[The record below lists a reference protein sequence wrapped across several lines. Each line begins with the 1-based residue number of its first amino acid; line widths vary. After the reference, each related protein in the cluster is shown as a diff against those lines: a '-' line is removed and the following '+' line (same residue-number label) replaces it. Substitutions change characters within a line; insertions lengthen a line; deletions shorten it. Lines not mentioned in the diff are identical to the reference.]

1 MTTQQIATRLV
12 ELCRTGQNTKA
23 QEELYHPEE
32 IVSIEPASSVKG
44 MAAIKEKAKQFQ
56 SVIKEIHSVTV
67 SDPIIQGNFFSLA
80 MTMDVTY
87 QDGNRQNLAEICV
100 YQVKAGKVVKE
111 QFFYD

>member
-1 MTTQQIATRLV
+1 MTTQEIAYRPV
-12 ELCRTGQNTKA
+12 ELCRAGQSAKA
-23 QEELYHPEE
+23 EELYHPEE

-44 MAAIKEKAKQFQ
+44 MTAIKEKAQQLQ

-87 QDGNRQNLAEICV
+87 QDGNRQQLAEICV
-100 YQVKAGKVVKE
+100 
-111 QFFYD
+111 

>member
-1 MTTQQIATRLV
+1 MTTQQICNRLI
-12 ELCRTGQNTKA
+12 ELCRMGEFTKA

-44 MAAIKEKAKQFQ
+44 MEAIKEKAKQLQ
-56 SVIKEIHSVTV
+56 SVIKEVHGITV
-67 SDPIIQGNFFSLA
+67 SVPIIQGNFFSLA

-87 QDGNRQNLAEICV
+87 QDGNRQHLAEICV